1 MRSALAWSL
10 LFGSAA
16 AAANVAG
23 GLAVVARREWNE
35 RFLKYFLGLG
45 AGFMLAATFLRM
57 LPESMRLTDRAPL
70 LFLGGYFLV
79 HFFEHTVAPHFH
91 FGEERHD
98 EVMMNPAVGI
108 SALAGL
114 TIHTFFDGVSIAS
127 GFLVSVPLGL
137 LIFCAVIL
145 HKIPEGVTVASIALA
160 SGHGKRGALAASFI
174 LAAATLAG
182 FLATATFAFLKR
194 RVRRPRPCDLAPHPV
209 FRVRAPD
216 RFSFPSGH
224 TINAFAIGGVLAWE
238 WPVLAPALGLLAGG
252 IGASRVILGLHY
264 ASDVAAGA
272 ILGVTIAGAV
282 CVLLLR

>member
-1 MRSALAWSL
+1 MHP
-10 LFGSAA
+10 LFLVVRDSDLRVATRIHGWRPRPWVCAA
-16 AAANVAG
+16 AVGATRLGDGWVWAGVAALL
-23 GLAVVARREWNE
+23 LANGAR
-35 RFLKYFLGLG
+35 
-45 AGFMLAATFLRM
+45 
-57 LPESMRLTDRAPL
+57 
-70 LFLGGYFLV
+70 
-79 HFFEHTVAPHFH
+79 FH
-91 FGEERHD
+91 R
-98 EVMMNPAVGI
+98 V
-108 SALAGL
+108 
-114 TIHTFFDGVSIAS
+114 
-127 GFLVSVPLGL
+127 
-137 LIFCAVIL
+137 
-145 HKIPEGVTVASIALA
+145 
-160 SGHGKRGALAASFI
+160 

>member
-23 GLAVVARREWNE
+23 GLAVVARRHWNE
-35 RFLKYFLGLG
+35 MFLKYFLGLG

-57 LPESMRLTDRAPL
+57 LPASITLSPHAPA
-70 LFLGGYFLV
+70 LFLAGYFLV

-91 FGEERHD
+91 FGEEGHD

-137 LIFCAVIL
+137 LIFCAVVL

-160 SGHGKRGALAASFI
+160 SGQGKRGAMAASFI
-174 LAAATLAG
+174 LAGATLAG
-182 FLATATFAFLKR
+182 
-194 RVRRPRPCDLAPHPV
+194 
-209 FRVRAPD
+209 
-216 RFSFPSGH
+216 
-224 TINAFAIGGVLAWE
+224 VL
-238 WPVLAPALGLLAGG
+238 GM
-252 IGASRVILGLHY
+252 HQF
-264 ASDVAAGA
+264 
-272 ILGVTIAGAV
+272 AGAV
-282 CVLLLR
+282 SYALPFSTGVTLYVAATDLMPEVNKQHHEHGLRMTLIVFLGVALFWLTERALDILQP